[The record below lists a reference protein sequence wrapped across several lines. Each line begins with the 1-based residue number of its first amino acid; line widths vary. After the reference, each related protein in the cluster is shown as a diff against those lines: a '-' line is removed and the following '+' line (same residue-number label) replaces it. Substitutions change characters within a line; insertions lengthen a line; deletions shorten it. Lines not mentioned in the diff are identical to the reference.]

1 MLILL
6 MLQANVELKQQHSAT
21 LLKVQLDFD
30 TKLKRVQAGGGGN
43 RPAYA
48 PHASNNALM
57 QRVRSLQSNAMHAP
71 DPFSSEF

>member
-1 MLILL
+1 MSILL

-57 QRVRSLQSNAMHAP
+57 QRVRCNRMP
-71 DPFSSEF
+71 CMRTDPFSSEF